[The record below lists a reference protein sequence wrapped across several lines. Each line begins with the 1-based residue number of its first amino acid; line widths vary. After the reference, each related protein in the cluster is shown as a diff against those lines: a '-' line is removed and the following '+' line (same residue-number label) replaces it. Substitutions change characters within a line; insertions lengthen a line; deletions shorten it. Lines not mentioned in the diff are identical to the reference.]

1 MIKQI
6 NCNKKNYLDNLTK
19 FLDLRRSSKKPE
31 NKIISKILSDIK
43 KNKNKALIKYE
54 KKFSKNSQIKPSI
67 KEINNAI
74 KFLDPKIKKAIDFAL
89 KRIFNFHIKQK
100 KKNIYY
106 KESLDLFDDGMEK
119 YKFLIDQ
126 AKNAKNFPEEYR
138 NETFKV
144 SGCQAQVWLVPI
156 HKDHKLSF
164 YYDSDAFISKG
175 MVTILC
181 DIYGDRNPVEIQN
194 SDFNMLNILE
204 LDTLLTPG
212 RRNGVYSML
221 EKIKE
226 YAKSYSNN

>member
-1 MIKQI
+1 MTI
-6 NCNKKNYLDNLTK
+6 
-19 FLDLRRSSKKPE
+19 E
-31 NKIISKILSDIK
+31 EKIRF
-43 KNKNKALIKYE
+43 Y
-54 KKFSKNSQIKPSI
+54 
-67 KEINNAI
+67 
-74 KFLDPKIKKAIDFAL
+74 
-89 KRIFNFHIKQK
+89 R
-100 KKNIYY
+100 
-106 KESLDLFDDGMEK
+106 ESLDLFDDGMEK

-156 HKDHKLSF
+156 NDDKKLSF

-181 DIYGDRNPVEIQN
+181 DIYGDRNPKEIQSSN
-194 SDFNMLNILE
+194 FDLLSILE

-221 EKIKE
+221 EKIKQ
-226 YAKSYSNN
+226 YANAFSNK